1 MAAPAVTIHPGRKTN
16 LSNSGTLAELIQELV
31 LCKLEGECCECLQ
44 SSEVESVLE
53 SGEWPRVELECTV
66 DSAIGGGVRRRAAAG
81 GRQHGGWGG
90 AGTLGARAAG
100 GPLQQQG
107 AAGGAA
113 GGRGV
118 EEGGAGGRQVVRR
131 L

>member
-1 MAAPAVTIHPGRKTN
+1 M
-16 LSNSGTLAELIQELV
+16 
-31 LCKLEGECCECLQ
+31 
-44 SSEVESVLE
+44 LE

-100 GPLQQQG
+100 GPLHQQ
-107 AAGGAA
+107 GAA